1 MNERLAKEKQSGEI
15 DGIGKGAMGAK
26 PSAPRRRGRSAG
38 IILQLSAL
46 IWLNVSGFSG
56 TANAAQLK
64 QITLDA
70 FQHYVALT
78 ESRMAGE
85 IHSHQGFLWI
95 DQLPPQRREA
105 VLAQLRE
112 GQVVTQHL
120 ETRENGEP
128 IPIPWGLVHH
138 WVAVVFVPGVNLAQ
152 TIAQQQ
158 DFDAGADLYGPD
170 IQRCKL
176 LDANGNDFHVYY
188 RLHRHVLMVS
198 ATFNANFDIQFVP
211 LDEDR
216 EYSQSYST
224 RIAELIGAGT
234 PDESEKPIGHDSG
247 YLWRLNT
254 YTRYEERD
262 GGVYIQTEFIALSRS
277 VPAIFAWLVNPFIKS
292 IPQEYLTRIL
302 GAARDDLMN
311 PHESAVPAPIN
322 GTTQPSRLRTTP
334 NGLPAVGVGAVIN
347 RKSY

>member
-1 MNERLAKEKQSGEI
+1 
-15 DGIGKGAMGAK
+15 MGAK
-26 PSAPRRRGRSAG
+26 PSAPARRGRSTG
-38 IILQLSAL
+38 IVLQLAAL
-46 IWLNVSGFSG
+46 IWLNVGGFSG
-56 TANAAQLK
+56 TANASQLK
-64 QITLDA
+64 QVTLDA
-70 FQHYVALT
+70 FQHYVALS

-85 IHSHQGFLWI
+85 IHGQQGFLWI

-112 GQVVTQHL
+112 GQVVTEHL
-120 ETRENGEP
+120 ETRENGES

-138 WVAVVFVPGVNLAQ
+138 WVAIVFIPGVNLAQ

-158 DFDAGADLYGPD
+158 DFDASAELYGPD

-176 LDANGNDFHVYY
+176 MNVNANDFHVYY

-198 ATFNANFDIQFVP
+198 ATFNADFDIQFFP
-211 LDEDR
+211 LDVDR
-216 EYSQSYST
+216 EYSRSYST
-224 RIAELIGAGT
+224 RIAELVGAGT

-262 GGVYIQTEFIALSRS
+262 GGVYMQTEFIALSRG
-277 VPAIFAWLVNPFIKS
+277 VPPIFAWLVNPFIKS

-302 GAARDDLMN
+302 SATRDDLMN
-311 PHESAVPAPIN
+311 PHESRAPAPIS
-322 GTTQPSRLRTTP
+322 GPTQPSPLPTTP
-334 NGLPAVGVGAVIN
+334 NGLNGLPAAGVGAVLN